1 MATVKPSPANTPTP
15 ASPTL
20 TDTQIQTLAAIGEE
34 REAPAGEI
42 LYRVG
47 DTPDYPFI
55 VITHGSVAIL
65 DADGSER
72 TRHGPSNFLGE
83 LNLLSGQRVL
93 ITAVVAEPL
102 RYIAVEREALRS
114 LLFDDGPL
122 SDLVLS
128 AFIERREALQQLDG
142 IGIEITGPRTSPATR
157 EMLDFARSNLLPFTW
172 SDTTPA
178 EGSPR
183 DSTAAAP
190 TVRLPGGT
198 ELRSPTIGEVS
209 RALGIG
215 RVLKAHEETELLIL
229 GAGPAGLGAAVYA
242 ASEGLQTTI
251 VDSLALGGQA
261 RWSRRIENYLGFPA
275 GISGAE
281 LMGRAAMQ
289 ARKFGASLASPFT
302 ATRLQCHGD
311 HHTVTL
317 NDGHEI
323 TCRALILATGAK
335 YRQLA
340 VDGLDQYQGISVF
353 YAAGPPEAQM
363 TAAARVGVVG
373 GGNSAGQAAVWLARN
388 GALVTLIHRRP
399 SIRETMSS
407 YLVGELGRYGVLLRD
422 ASEIDNVTG
431 SSGHLESVTLTSGET
446 LPMSFLFLFL
456 GASPHTRW
464 LTDTIALDADGF
476 ILTGEAAG
484 TGSPLQTSTPG
495 IYAAG
500 DARADSVKRCAS
512 AVGEGAMAIQ
522 LVHAHLERSQSATHA
537 QHAQEATAHPSAP

>member
-1 MATVKPSPANTPTP
+1 M
-15 ASPTL
+15 L
-20 TDTQIQTLAAIGEE
+20 THAQIQTLAAIGEE
-34 REAPAGEI
+34 RGAPAGEI

-47 DTPDYPFI
+47 DAPDYPFI
-55 VITHGSVAIL
+55 AITRGSVAIL
-65 DADGSER
+65 DADGTEI

-83 LNLLSGQRVL
+83 LNLLSGQHVL
-93 ITAVVAEPL
+93 VTAVVAEPL
-102 RYIAVEREALRS
+102 CYIAVEREALRL
-114 LLFDDGPL
+114 LLFEDGPL

-128 AFIERREALQQLDG
+128 AFIERREALQQLEG
-142 IGIEITGPRTSPATR
+142 IGIEIIGPRTSPATL

-172 SDTTPA
+172 SDATPA
-178 EGSPR
+178 EESRHGPL
-183 DSTAAAP
+183 TAAP

-198 ELRSPTIGEVS
+198 ELHGPTIGEVS

-281 LMGRAAMQ
+281 LMGRATMQ
-289 ARKFGASLASPFT
+289 ARKFGASLASPYT
-302 ATRLQCHGD
+302 ATKLQCHDD
-311 HHTVTL
+311 HHTVSFD
-317 NDGHEI
+317 DGHHI

-388 GALVTLIHRRP
+388 GALVTLIHRRR
-399 SIRETMSS
+399 SIGETMSA

-431 SSGHLESVTLTSGET
+431 SAGQLESVTLTSGET
-446 LPMSFLFLFL
+446 LPISFLFLFL

-464 LTDTIALDADGF
+464 LADTIALDADGF

-500 DARADSVKRCAS
+500 DARAGSVKRCAS

-522 LVHAHLERSQSATHA
+522 LVHGHLARRSRSDEHA
-537 QHAQEATAHPSAP
+537 LRPHEAEAKPSAP

>member
-1 MATVKPSPANTPTP
+1 M
-15 ASPTL
+15 L
-20 TDTQIQTLAAIGEE
+20 TGTQIQTLSAIGEE
-34 REAPAGEI
+34 REAPTGEI

-47 DTPDYPFI
+47 DPPDYPFI
-55 VITHGSVAIL
+55 AITHGSVAIL
-65 DADGSER
+65 DADGTEI

-93 ITAVVAEPL
+93 VTAVVAEPL
-102 RYIAVEREALRS
+102 TYIAVQREALRL

-122 SDLVLS
+122 SDVVLS

-142 IGIEITGPRTSPATR
+142 IGIEIVGPRNSPATR

-172 SDTTPA
+172 SEATPA
-178 EGSPR
+178 EASPHEAV
-183 DSTAAAP
+183 TAAP

-198 ELRSPTIGEVS
+198 ELQGPTIGEVS

-215 RVLKAHEETELLIL
+215 RTLKAHEETELLIL

-275 GISGAE
+275 GISGTE

-289 ARKFGASLASPFT
+289 ARKFGASLASPYT
-302 ATRLQCHGD
+302 ATKLQCHGD
-311 HHTVTL
+311 HHTVSL
-317 NDGHEI
+317 DDGHRI

-340 VDGLDQYQGISVF
+340 VDGLEEYQGISVF

-388 GALVTLIHRRP
+388 GALVTLIHRRR
-399 SIRETMSS
+399 SISETMSA
-407 YLVGELGRYGVLLRD
+407 YLMAELGRYGVLLRD
-422 ASEIDNVTG
+422 ASEIDSVTG
-431 SSGHLESVTLTSGET
+431 SSGHLESVTLTGGET

-464 LTDTIALDADGF
+464 LADTVACDADGF
-476 ILTGEAAG
+476 ILTGEAAD
-484 TGSPLQTSTPG
+484 TSSPLQTSTPG

-522 LVHAHLERSQSATHA
+522 LIHGHLGRHPRSAA
-537 QHAQEATAHPSAP
+537 QARHVEATEPPPSAP